1 MRCDPRDWIAV
12 SQLPGLGPATLAKL
26 TAAGYTPVDILTQ
39 QLPQS
44 VRLRTDTRHF
54 FKSNSAEKL
63 YQHANQL
70 LAEAEALELQIISYD
85 CPDYPPLLRQIHD
98 PPPVLWL
105 RGDVKLLFYPQLAVV
120 GSRKPSRSGFQAALQ
135 LSASLASAGFVITS
149 GLAQGVDAAAH
160 QGALNAA
167 KPTLAVLGSSPELIY
182 PRSNTRLA
190 DAILAQG
197 GALVSEFP
205 PGTKPR
211 PEHFPRRNRII
222 SGLSVGTLVVEAALR
237 SGSLITA
244 RLAMEQGREVFA
256 LPGALSNPLAK
267 GCHALIRE
275 GAMLVETPA
284 HICEPLAPLLGFLQN
299 STAELASKTPA
310 ERVDTELQ
318 PLFTLLQQEPWT
330 LDALRMETGLAIAEL
345 QQQLIK
351 LELAGKIAIAGN
363 RYSALA

>member
-12 SQLPGLGPATLAKL
+12 SQVPGLGPATLAKL
-26 TAAGYTPVDILTQ
+26 TAAGFTPVDILTQ

-44 VRLRTDTRHF
+44 VRLRTDTQHF
-54 FKSNSAEKL
+54 FKSNSVKKL
-63 YQHANQL
+63 YQQADKQ
-70 LAEAEALELQIISYD
+70 LAEAVALELQVISFD
-85 CPDYPPLLRQIHD
+85 CPGYPPLLRQIHD

-105 RGDVKLLFYPQLAVV
+105 RGDVKLLFCPQLAVV
-120 GSRKPSRSGFQAALQ
+120 GSRKPSQSGLQAALK
-135 LSASLASAGFVITS
+135 LSASLATAGFVITS
-149 GLAQGVDAAAH
+149 GLAQGIDAAAH
-160 QGALNAA
+160 QGALNAS
-167 KPTLAVLGSSPELIY
+167 KSTLAVLGSSPELIY
-182 PRSNTRLA
+182 PRCNTRLA

-197 GALVSEFP
+197 GGLVSEFP

-244 RLAMEQGREVFA
+244 RLALEQGREVFA
-256 LPGALSNPLAK
+256 LPGALSNPLAR

-275 GAMLVETPA
+275 GAVLVETPA
-284 HICEPLAPLLGFLQN
+284 HICEPLASLLGFLKGT
-299 STAELASKTPA
+299 SFEPA
-310 ERVDTELQ
+310 TRVAVKSVAAELQ
-318 PLFTLLQQEPWT
+318 PLFSLLQQEAWT
-330 LDALRMETGLAIAEL
+330 LDALRTETGLTVAEL

-351 LELAGKIAIAGN
+351 LELAGKITITGN

>member
-1 MRCDPRDWIAV
+1 MRCDPRDWVAV
-12 SQLPGLGPATLAKL
+12 SQVPGLGPATLAKL
-26 TAAGYTPVDILTQ
+26 TAAGYTPADILTQ
-39 QLPQS
+39 RLPDR

-54 FKSNSAEKL
+54 FKSNSVEKL
-63 YQHANQL
+63 YRYADQL
-70 LAEAEALELQIISYD
+70 LQVAESLELQVIGFD
-85 CPDYPPLLRQIHD
+85 GPDYPPLLRQIDD

-105 RGDVKLLFYPQLAVV
+105 RGDVKLLFCPQLAIV
-120 GSRKPSRSGFQAALQ
+120 GSRKPSRSGLQSALQ

-160 QGALNAA
+160 QGALNVA

-182 PRSNTRLA
+182 PRCNTRLA
-190 DAILAQG
+190 EAILAQG

-256 LPGALSNPLAK
+256 LPGALSNPLAR

-275 GAMLVETPA
+275 GAVLVETPA
-284 HICEPLAPLLGFLQN
+284 HICEPLAPLLGFLQD
-299 STAELASKTPA
+299 SSAAIPFKSSAETVA
-310 ERVDTELQ
+310 TELQ
-318 PLFTLLQQEPWT
+318 PLFALLQQEPWT
-330 LDALRMETGLAIAEL
+330 LDALRTETGLAIGEL

-351 LELAGKIAIAGN
+351 LELAGKIAVTGN
-363 RYSALA
+363 RYAALA

>member
-12 SQLPGLGPATLAKL
+12 SQVPGLGPATLAQL
-26 TAAGYTPVDILTQ
+26 TAAGYTPADILSQ
-39 QLPQS
+39 QLPDT
-44 VRLRTDTRHF
+44 VRLRADTRHF
-54 FKSNSAEKL
+54 FTRNSSVKL
-63 YQHANQL
+63 FQHADQL
-70 LAEAEALELQIISYD
+70 LRMAESLDLQVISYD
-85 CPDYPPLLRQIHD
+85 CPGYPPLLRQIHD
-98 PPPVLWL
+98 PPAVLWL
-105 RGDVKLLFYPQLAVV
+105 RGDVKLLVCPQLAVV
-120 GSRKPSRSGFQAALQ
+120 GSRKPSPGGLQSALQ
-135 LSASLASAGFVITS
+135 LACSLASAGFIITS

-167 KPTLAVLGSSPELIY
+167 RPTLAVLGSSPELIY
-182 PRSNTRLA
+182 PRGNTRLA

-205 PGTKPR
+205 PGTRPR

-256 LPGALSNPLAK
+256 LPGALSNPLAR

-275 GAMLVETPA
+275 GAVLVETAA
-284 HICEPLAPLLGFLQN
+284 HICEPLAPLLGFLDGT
-299 STAELASKTPA
+299 S
-310 ERVDTELQ
+310 VDMVVNPLPDPVAPELQ
-318 PLFTLLQQEPWT
+318 SLLALLRQESWT
-330 LDALRMETGLAIAEL
+330 LDALRSETGLTVSEL

-351 LELAGKIAIAGN
+351 LELAGKIALVGN
-363 RYSALA
+363 RYSAFA